1 MSSST
6 SHPMDRLN
14 MIRRLLEEGLVSTQ
28 EEIAKEL
35 RAQKFVVTQST
46 ISRDLSRL
54 NAIKA
59 RDASGNVV
67 YRLPSDVEAP
77 VPLPA
82 SDLKGLLHSV
92 RHNGSLIVIQTTPGS
107 ASLVARQLDQS
118 RPEGVLGTIAGDDTI
133 FVAPSSP
140 KHIEATIQ
148 TILKEFN

>member
-1 MSSST
+1 MSSNASQPT
-6 SHPMDRLN
+6 DRLSV
-14 MIRRLLEEGLVSTQ
+14 IRRLLEEGLVSTQ
-28 EEIAKEL
+28 EEIASEL

-67 YRLPSDVEAP
+67 YRLPADVEAP

-82 SDLKGLLHSV
+82 SDLKGLLRSV
-92 RHNGSLIVIQTTPGS
+92 RHNGSLIVIQTSVGS

-118 RPEGVLGTIAGDDTI
+118 RLDGVLGTIAGDDTI
-133 FVAPSSP
+133 FVAPSSA
-140 KHIEATIQ
+140 KQIEATIQ